1 MNHEVWKNDV
11 LYTVIIV
18 DGAWI
23 DTVKRKLTV
32 PPDLFKEIFAIITK
46 DKSESINNKLLLSYT
61 FNDQPTVVNI
71 ELIKVLILKRQMQM
85 SECAI
90 NKFYKM
96 EG

>member
-1 MNHEVWKNDV
+1 MNQEAWKNEV
-11 LYTVIIV
+11 LSAVITV
-18 DGAWI
+18 DGAWM

-32 PPDLFKEIFAIITK
+32 PPYMFREIFAIITK
-46 DKSESINNKLLLSYT
+46 DKSESINDKLLLSYT
-61 FNDQPTVVNI
+61 FNHQPIVINI

>member
-1 MNHEVWKNDV
+1 MNHEVWKNNV
-11 LYTVIIV
+11 LYTVITV

-23 DTVKRKLTV
+23 DTVKRKLIV
-32 PPDLFKEIFAIITK
+32 PPVLFKEIFAIITK
-46 DKSESINNKLLLSYT
+46 DKSESSNDKLLLSYT
-61 FNDQPTVVNI
+61 FNDQPTLVNI
-71 ELIKVLILKRQMQM
+71 ALIKVLILKRQMQM